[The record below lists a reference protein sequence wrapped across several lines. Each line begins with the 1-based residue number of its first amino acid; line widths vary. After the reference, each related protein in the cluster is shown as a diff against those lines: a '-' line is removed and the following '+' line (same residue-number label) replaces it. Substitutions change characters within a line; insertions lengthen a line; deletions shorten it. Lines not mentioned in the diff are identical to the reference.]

1 MSTEYAHI
9 ILDDSGTPGILGTS
23 MSVAE
28 LAAEHLGYGWSA
40 ADLHGQHPDL
50 TLGQIYSALAYYY
63 DHQEAINQDVRR
75 RIQEAQLAHDSDDD
89 SLLRKRLKSMGVL

>member
-9 ILDDSGTPGILGTS
+9 ILDDNGTPGILGTAI
-23 MSVAE
+23 SVAE
-28 LAAEHLGYGWSA
+28 LAAEHLGYGWNA

-63 DHQEAINQDVRR
+63 DHQDAINQDVRQ
-75 RIQEAQLAHDSDDD
+75 RIQAAGAGRNSDDD